1 MEGYRNIK
9 ETYKIEGTIGK
20 GSFATVKKAKN
31 RATGVRYAVKV
42 LSKKKMNE
50 EDKIAMQTEIDIL
63 KQVDHPNV
71 VKLIDVFEDERHW
84 CLVMEL
90 MEGGELFGQILEKEF
105 FSEAEAREACK
116 AIIEALH
123 YCHKQ
128 GIVHRD
134 IKPENLL
141 LSSKEMGISSLKIAD
156 FGLARLLQEDS
167 MASTTCGTPGYVAP
181 EVLMQMPYGKE
192 CDYWSIGVVTFI
204 LLSGTPPFY
213 EEDNFALFEQIKAC
227 KYDFDVET
235 WQNVS
240 AEAKDFVTK
249 ILVADPKVRMNCETM
264 LQHPW
269 MSKDLSGQK
278 KLAVAKSALEKYV
291 SVRKDKSKKNVA
303 NDDEE
308 DL

>member
-1 MEGYRNIK
+1 MESGYRNIK

-31 RATGVRYAVKV
+31 RATGERFAVKV
-42 LSKKKMNE
+42 LSKKKMSE
-50 EDKIAMQTEIDIL
+50 EDKLAMQTEIDIL

-90 MEGGELFGQILEKEF
+90 MQGGELFDQILEKEF
-105 FSEAEAREACK
+105 FSEDEARQACK
-116 AIIEALH
+116 AIIEAID

-141 LSSKEMGISSLKIAD
+141 LQSKDLGITSLKIAD
-156 FGLARLLQEDS
+156 FGLARLLQENS

-181 EVLMQMPYGKE
+181 EVLMQQPYGKE

-227 KYDFDVET
+227 KYDFEVET
-235 WQNVS
+235 W
-240 AEAKDFVTK
+240 
-249 ILVADPKVRMNCETM
+249 
-264 LQHPW
+264 
-269 MSKDLSGQK
+269 
-278 KLAVAKSALEKYV
+278 
-291 SVRKDKSKKNVA
+291 
-303 NDDEE
+303 
-308 DL
+308 